1 MNKTYKGQI
10 SSLNKNQ
17 IFVFGSNTQGRHSK
31 GAALVARL
39 NFGAIYGQAKG
50 PQGQSYAIITK
61 DLTKKYHPSV
71 SKKDI
76 MFQIIE
82 LYKYAND
89 NPHLEFL
96 VAYSGEGSNLN
107 NYTPAEMAEM
117 FALVATEIP
126 NNIVFEEL
134 FSQLVLQFKKSWI

>member
-1 MNKTYKGQI
+1 MVKTYKGQI
-10 SSLNKNQ
+10 ESLLDNQ
-17 IFVFGSNTQGRHSK
+17 IFVFGSNTQGRHSR
-31 GAALVARL
+31 GSALIAR
-39 NFGAIYGQAKG
+39 NKFGAIYGQAKG

-76 MFQIIE
+76 MLQILE
-82 LYKYAND
+82 FYKYAND
-89 NPHLEFL
+89 NPSLEFL
-96 VAYSGEGSNLN
+96 VAYNGEGQNLN

-117 FALVATEIP
+117 FALVSTTIP

-134 FSQLVLQFKKSWI
+134 FAQLVVQLLNIT